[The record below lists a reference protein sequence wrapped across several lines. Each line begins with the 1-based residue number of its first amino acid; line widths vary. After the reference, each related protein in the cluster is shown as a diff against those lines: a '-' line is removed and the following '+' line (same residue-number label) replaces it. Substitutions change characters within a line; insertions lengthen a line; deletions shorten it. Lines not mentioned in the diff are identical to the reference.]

1 MCCDTKCNL
10 RFRQRFSLSESILP
24 AAQKG
29 EGFDIGSGLLPGPP
43 GNRPTYWGFGG
54 AQERINSSFKADG
67 GRQCRLVTYA
77 QFTYLLLVSAAIG
90 VVRLYRECEA
100 QIRGGVFVPA
110 VNRRFRRQGGE
121 ARERIVQLCRGAF
134 KQPSAA
140 GGKQGVA
147 AKQQPMTVISNMAG
161 GMAGY
166 IEHVE
171 LESER
176 VEADAI
182 AAVQAM
188 GQCRDMFLRRAIHR
202 HVVMRQQF
210 LHAADMVAVMVGA
223 KDGGGREALFCQ
235 CVEHRR
241 GVAGVDDGY
250 PVRQT
255 ATDQP
260 DIVVLEG
267 ADV

>member
-1 MCCDTKCNL
+1 ML
-10 RFRQRFSLSESILP
+10 
-24 AAQKG
+24 AG
-29 EGFDIGSGLLPGPP
+29 
-43 GNRPTYWGFGG
+43 
-54 AQERINSSFKADG
+54 
-67 GRQCRLVTYA
+67 
-77 QFTYLLLVSAAIG
+77 IG
-90 VVRLYRECEA
+90 VVRLDREREA
-100 QIRGGVFVPA
+100 QICGGVFVSA
-110 VNRRFRRQGGE
+110 VNRRLWRQSGKP
-121 ARERIVQLCRGAF
+121 RERIVQLPGRALE
-134 KQPSAA
+134 QPSAA

-161 GMAGY
+161 GMAGH

-210 LHAADMVAVMVGA
+210 LHAADMVAVMVGTE
-223 KDGGGREALFCQ
+223 DGGGREALFCQ

-241 GVAGVDDGY
+241 GVAGVDDGH
-250 PVRQT
+250 PVRRI

>member
-43 GNRPTYWGFGG
+43 GNRPTYCGFGG

-77 QFTYLLLVSAAIG
+77 QFTYLFLVSAAIG

-100 QIRGGVFVPA
+100 EIRGGVFVPA
-110 VNRRFRRQGGE
+110 VNRRFRRQGGKP
-121 ARERIVQLCRGAF
+121 RERIVQLPGRALE
-134 KQPSAA
+134 QPPAA

-147 AKQQPMTVISNMAG
+147 AKQQSVTVIGNVAG
-161 GMAGY
+161 GMAGH

-171 LESER
+171 L
-176 VEADAI
+176 
-182 AAVQAM
+182 
-188 GQCRDMFLRRAIHR
+188 
-202 HVVMRQQF
+202 
-210 LHAADMVAVMVGA
+210 
-223 KDGGGREALFCQ
+223 
-235 CVEHRR
+235 
-241 GVAGVDDGY
+241 
-250 PVRQT
+250 QT
-255 ATDQP
+255 
-260 DIVVLEG
+260 EG
-267 ADV
+267 I